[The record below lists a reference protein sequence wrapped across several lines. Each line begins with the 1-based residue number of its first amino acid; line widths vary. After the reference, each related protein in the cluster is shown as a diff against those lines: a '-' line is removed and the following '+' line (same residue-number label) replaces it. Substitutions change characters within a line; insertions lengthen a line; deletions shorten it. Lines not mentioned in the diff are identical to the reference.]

1 MKNLSKILLSVII
14 TLITISSVQAA
25 IAEDLSDQASKKLE
39 LLRAKL
45 VDADG
50 YKLHLQVVV
59 RDSQGQLVAV
69 MESADIWKIPARLP
83 DGVEVPYITDVLFDQ
98 LLGEKEII
106 TLGNKKYEKA
116 QFIDIWNLDKTT
128 TWEIQRSSQHSLNF
142 CGDFEGY
149 GRQCMTIFQALTA
162 QMNLAEDDAVTSQ
175 WTFLRAIN

>member
-1 MKNLSKILLSVII
+1 MKNLSKILLSAII

-25 IAEDLSDQASKKLE
+25 IAEDSSDQASKKLE

-69 MESADIWKIPARLP
+69 MESVDIWKIPARLP
-83 DGVEVPYITDVLFDQ
+83 DGAEVPYITDVLFDQ
-98 LLGEKEII
+98 LLDEKEII

-116 QFIDIWNLDKTT
+116 LFIDIWNLDKRTN
-128 TWEIQRSSQHSLNF
+128 WKIQYSSQHSLNF

-162 QMNLAEDDAVTSQ
+162 QMNLAEGDVVTSQ

>member
-98 LLGEKEII
+98 LLGEK
-106 TLGNKKYEKA
+106 
-116 QFIDIWNLDKTT
+116 
-128 TWEIQRSSQHSLNF
+128 
-142 CGDFEGY
+142 
-149 GRQCMTIFQALTA
+149 
-162 QMNLAEDDAVTSQ
+162 
-175 WTFLRAIN
+175 